1 MTNRD
6 WKRITVAAAAV
17 GLLAACDQPTEVG
30 EEFSTAMVITAPIT
44 ANDGAVTV
52 CKEGPAGTYNFDVT
66 AFDAGEVL
74 NAAEVAGDGT
84 FSVDADE
91 CVEIATA
98 TTAPL
103 NITVDE
109 VGGVANT
116 QFLRADIYNVAPG
129 ATQTGGSPASQ
140 VFSEPV
146 TVQFGDAGKV
156 IVFVNQLISTDPGCT
171 LTQGYWK
178 THADPDNTKKYD
190 DTWDDLGGSDAIFL
204 WGLSYIDILNTAPKG
219 DAWYI
224 LAHQYIAAILNEAA
238 GANTV
243 TPTDITDELADALAL
258 LTAWAPG
265 TLGPKATGAAADA
278 RDDAIELAGD
288 LDDWNNG
295 VTGPGHC
302 DEDTPPLDN

>member
-1 MTNRD
+1 VTL
-6 WKRITVAAAAV
+6 TAAVAA
-17 GLLAACDQPTEVG
+17 
-30 EEFSTAMVITAPIT
+30 
-44 ANDGAVTV
+44 
-52 CKEGPAGTYNFDVT
+52 
-66 AFDAGEVL
+66 
-74 NAAEVAGDGT
+74 DGT
-84 FSVDADE
+84 FSVAADA

-98 TTAPL
+98 STAPV

-109 VGGVANT
+109 TGGGPGST
-116 QFLRADIYNVAPG
+116 QFLRADIYGVAPG
-129 ATQTGGSPASQ
+129 ASQTGASPISQ
-140 VFSEPV
+140 SASEPV
-146 TVQFGDAGKV
+146 TVTFGDAGRV
-156 IVFVNQLISTDPGCT
+156 IVFVNQLIVTDPGCT

-178 THADPDNTKKYD
+178 THADASSSKYD
-190 DTWDDLGGSDAIFL
+190 DTWDDLGGPDAIFL
-204 WGLSYIDILNTAPKG
+204 WGLSYIDILNTSPKQG

-265 TLGPKATGAAADA
+265 SLTSKATGAAAAA
-278 RDDAIELAGD
+278 RDDALELAGD

-302 DEDTPPLDN
+302 EGDVPVDD

>member
-1 MTNRD
+1 M
-6 WKRITVAAAAV
+6 AAAAV

-30 EEFSTAMVITAPIT
+30 EEFSTAMVITTPIP

-66 AFDAGEVL
+66 AFDAGVVL
-74 NAAEVAGDGT
+74 TAAVAADGT
-84 FSVDADE
+84 FSVNADQ

-109 VGGVANT
+109 VSGVAST
-116 QFLRADIYNVAPG
+116 QFLRADIYGVAPG
-129 ATQTGGSPASQ
+129 ATQTGASPISQ
-140 VFSEPV
+140 AFSEPV
-146 TVQFGDAGKV
+146 TVTFGDAGRV
-156 IVFVNQLISTDPGCT
+156 IVFVNQLIVTDPGCT

-178 THADPDNTKKYD
+178 THSHHGPAPFD
-190 DTWDDLGGSDAIFL
+190 DTWNEVGGADAIFL
-204 WGLSYIDILNTAPKG
+204 HGLTYYNVLWTSPKQG

-224 LAHQYIAAILNEAA
+224 LAHQYIAAILNVEA
-238 GANTV
+238 GADPVN
-243 TPTDITDELADALAL
+243 PDDITDELADALAL

-265 TLGPKATGAAADA
+265 SLSSKATGAAAAA
-278 RDDAIELAGD
+278 RDEALELAGD

-302 DEDTPPLDN
+302 EDDTPPVDD